1 VLLIELCDAQASTFY
16 WEDNDMSWL
25 KGIIGGAIGA
35 EALSLVKD
43 YFDKHGGVDG
53 VVAELEKTGYGQQ
66 VKSWIGTGSNLPI
79 SADEIKKALGSEKLK
94 DIAASTGI
102 PVDKAAEYLAQH
114 LPTAIDKAA
123 PNGNLPT
130 A

>member
-1 VLLIELCDAQASTFY
+1 
-16 WEDNDMSWL
+16 MSWL
-25 KGIIGGAIGA
+25 KGILGGAVGA

-53 VVAELEKTGYGQQ
+53 VVAELEKTGFGQQ
-66 VKSWIGTGSNLPI
+66 VKSWVGTGSNLPI
-79 SADEIKKALGSEKLK
+79 SVDDIKTVLGSEKLK
-94 DIAASTGI
+94 DLAASTGI

-114 LPTAIDKAA
+114 LPTAIDKAT
-123 PNGNLPT
+123 PDGNLPT

>member
-1 VLLIELCDAQASTFY
+1 
-16 WEDNDMSWL
+16 MSWL
-25 KGIIGGAIGA
+25 KGILGGAVGA

-43 YFDKHGGVDG
+43 YFDKHGGIDG

-66 VKSWIGTGSNLPI
+66 VKSWIGTGANLPI

-94 DIAASTGI
+94 NIAASTGI

-114 LPTAIDKAA
+114 LPTAIDKAT
-123 PNGNLPT
+123 PDGSLPT

>member
-1 VLLIELCDAQASTFY
+1 
-16 WEDNDMSWL
+16 MGWL
-25 KGIIGGAIGA
+25 KGILGGAIGA

-79 SADEIKKALGSEKLK
+79 SAEEIKKALGSEKLK
-94 DIAASTGI
+94 DLAASTGI

-114 LPTAIDKAA
+114 LPTAIDKAT
-123 PNGNLPT
+123 PDGNLPT

>member
-1 VLLIELCDAQASTFY
+1 
-16 WEDNDMSWL
+16 MGWL
-25 KGIIGGAIGA
+25 KGILGGAIGA

-53 VVAELEKTGYGQQ
+53 VVAELQNTGYGQQ

-114 LPTAIDKAA
+114 LPTAIDKAT
-123 PNGNLPT
+123 PEGNLPT

>member
-1 VLLIELCDAQASTFY
+1 
-16 WEDNDMSWL
+16 MGWL
-25 KGIIGGAIGA
+25 KGILGGAIGA

-94 DIAASTGI
+94 HIAASTGI

-114 LPTAIDKAA
+114 LPTAIDKAT
-123 PNGNLPT
+123 PEGNLPT

>member
-1 VLLIELCDAQASTFY
+1 LSYVSVDFLGE
-16 WEDNDMSWL
+16 EKDMGWL
-25 KGIIGGAIGA
+25 QGILGGVIGA
-35 EALSLVKD
+35 EALSLVKA
-43 YFDKHGGVDG
+43 YFDKHGGLDG

-94 DIAASTGI
+94 EIAASTGL

-114 LPTAIDKAA
+114 LPTAIDKAT
-123 PNGNLPT
+123 PDGKLPT